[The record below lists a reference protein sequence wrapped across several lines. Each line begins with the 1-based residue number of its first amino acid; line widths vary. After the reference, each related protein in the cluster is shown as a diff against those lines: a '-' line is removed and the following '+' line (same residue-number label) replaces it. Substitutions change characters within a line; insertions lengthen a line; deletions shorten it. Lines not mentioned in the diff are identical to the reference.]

1 MAIDPEEL
9 LPRKPKR
16 DLVVGEDISTLSVT
30 ELEARIAALE
40 AEIVRGREALQARTS
55 TRSAADAAFKRP
67 HRRKR

>member
-30 ELEARIAALE
+30 ELEARIATLE
-40 AEIVRGREALQARTS
+40 AEIVRGREALQARTN
-55 TRSAADAAFKRP
+55 TRRAADAAFKR
-67 HRRKR
+67 